1 MFNGKHG
8 LEPFNTGREIPN
20 AGSSNS
26 SIGIERVNVNLRI
39 NANNKAFILQKKK
52 VIFEIL

>member
-26 SIGIERVNVNLRI
+26 SIGIERENENFRI
-39 NANNKAFILQKKK
+39 NANNKAFILRKKK